1 MTESGVRVLT
11 GPIIERGQ
19 GASLKC
25 HAHTSRGK
33 PCGNAPMNGATVCR
47 VHGGTAPQVRRA
59 AARRQQEA
67 RVLSIMERV
76 AADMPEGIDPAHL
89 LMQQVVWTAVA
100 ARCWREKVQREV
112 DDWTAMVSYGV
123 QGHRLEVD
131 PRVKAWQEAEIA
143 AGKMAKLAVDAGIQQ
158 KQVELMAETAAMV
171 GTALRGAVYDA
182 DLGLTPEQQERL
194 LDRVVALLPA
204 A

>member
-1 MTESGVRVLT
+1 MRESGVRILEAAQPRCSGHSSDGSGRQCKQTRGLT
-11 GPIIERGQ
+11 RTRDGTYV
-19 GASLKC
+19 C
-25 HAHTSRGK
+25 
-33 PCGNAPMNGATVCR
+33 AT
-47 VHGGTAPQVRRA
+47 HGGTSPQMRRA
-59 AARRQQEA
+59 AARRKQES

-76 AADMPEGIDPAHL
+76 AADMPEGIDPARL

-123 QGHRLEVD
+123 QGRRLEVD

-182 DLGLTPEQQERL
+182 DLGLTAEQQERL